1 MKLSLIYFIDCAMKL
16 GMQISLFG
24 FRKDDQP
31 KNQAVKSAPDTEQA
45 SYSNLGIDL
54 KLHDLYR

>member
-31 KNQAVKSAPDTEQA
+31 KNQAVKSAPDTGQA
-45 SYSNLGIDL
+45 SYSKLGIDL

>member
-1 MKLSLIYFIDCAMKL
+1 MKL